1 MNGVHDMG
9 GMHGFGPV
17 HPGDAAPWHTDW
29 EARVFAMTLAAS
41 GLLHGSIDRRRF
53 ELETLPPTVYLEGY
67 FQRWFARLVNASV
80 ASGLIGEAERAAI
93 ERGESVPVARDHEP
107 VLGDAERSAI
117 QRGESVAATRGHE
130 PVPAKTFLRLFAAGA
145 PSRREV
151 AAEPKFAPG
160 EAVRARNIN
169 PPTHTRLPRYVRGK
183 AGVIVAH
190 RGAHVFPDSNAE
202 NLGEDPRH
210 LYAVRFAA
218 TTLWGPEAP
227 AGDSVTLDLWEPY
240 LEVADAAMP
249 SPAR

>member
-80 ASGLIGEAERAAI
+80 ASGLIGE
-93 ERGESVPVARDHEP
+93 
-107 VLGDAERSAI
+107 AERSAI

-240 LEVADAAMP
+240 LEASGGTKAQ
-249 SPAR
+249 